1 MNYEVRFT
9 KYEFSVRRLRRRDK
23 MRKVF
28 TGLFVGV
35 LVLVFCC
42 PLFGSTNDPSSP
54 IGYAEAGEV
63 RGTNGNGLCPPD
75 GREDS
80 GLTWYQVAGVLALLG
95 GGGALGWTGCKK
107 MQAIRLE
114 PQPLE
119 VQMSK
124 DYVTRSEFE
133 EYRKQVASDI
143 ERVHQRLDAVMPAV
157 AEIKGELKQIA
168 QKQTQILNLLLNGK
182 ASA

>member
-1 MNYEVRFT
+1 MVT
-9 KYEFSVRRLRRRDK
+9 
-23 MRKVF
+23 
-28 TGLFVGV
+28 

-42 PLFGSTNDPSSP
+42 PLMGGEMQPGFGGT
-54 IGYAEAGEV
+54 EV
-63 RGTNGNGLCPPD
+63 PRID
-75 GREDS
+75 EDS

-107 MQAIRLE
+107 MNAIRVE

-133 EYRKQVASDI
+133 EYRKQVGGDF
-143 ERVHQRLDAVMPAV
+143 ERVHKRLDTVMPAV

>member
-9 KYEFSVRRLRRRDK
+9 KYDFSVRRLRRRDK

-28 TGLFVGV
+28 TGLFVV
-35 LVLVFCC
+35 TLVLVFCC
-42 PLFGSTNDPSSP
+42 PLMGGETQPGFVGTESRSV
-54 IGYAEAGEV
+54 YAEARPSE
-63 RGTNGNGLCPPD
+63 TPGL
-75 GREDS
+75 GEDS

-124 DYVTRSEFE
+124 DYVPRSEFE

-143 ERVHQRLDAVMPAV
+143 ERIHKRLDTVMPAV

>member
-1 MNYEVRFT
+1 MT
-9 KYEFSVRRLRRRDK
+9 IYEFSVRRLRRRDK

-28 TGLFVGV
+28 TGLFVV
-35 LVLVFCC
+35 TLVLVFCC
-42 PLFGSTNDPSSP
+42 PLMGGEVQSEFGVTS
-54 IGYAEAGEV
+54 AEAGLKSRAS
-63 RGTNGNGLCPPD
+63 RGETPALD
-75 GREDS
+75 EDS

-95 GGGALGWTGCKK
+95 GGGALGWTGCRK

-133 EYRKQVASDI
+133 EYRKQVSSDI

>member
-1 MNYEVRFT
+1 
-9 KYEFSVRRLRRRDK
+9 

-42 PLFGSTNDPSSP
+42 PLMGGEMQPEFGGT
-54 IGYAEAGEV
+54 EV
-63 RGTNGNGLCPPD
+63 PRFD
-75 GREDS
+75 EDS
-80 GLTWYQVAGVLALLG
+80 GLTWYQIAGLLAALG
-95 GGGALGWTGCKK
+95 TSTALGWQGCKK
-107 MQAIRLE
+107 MNAIRIE

-133 EYRKQVASDI
+133 DYRKQVGGDF
-143 ERVHQRLDAVMPAV
+143 ERVHKRLDTVMPAV
-157 AEIKGELKQIA
+157 AEIKGEMHRMAVVQEK
-168 QKQTQILNLLLNGK
+168 ILELFLNRK
-182 ASA
+182 VS

>member
-1 MNYEVRFT
+1 MNKIFRVVALCVVIGCT
-9 KYEFSVRRLRRRDK
+9 GSV
-23 MRKVF
+23 M
-28 TGLFVGV
+28 G
-35 LVLVFCC
+35 
-42 PLFGSTNDPSSP
+42 
-54 IGYAEAGEV
+54 AGADTPAG
-63 RGTNGNGLCPPD
+63 RYPQQGDGTAMWAAAAPNP
-75 GREDS
+75 EDES
-80 GLTWYQVAGVLALLG
+80 GLTWQQVMGIVMLCG
-95 GGGALGWTGCKK
+95 GCYGGGALWQKARQVK
-107 MQAIRLE
+107 IE

-143 ERVHQRLDAVMPAV
+143 ERVHKRLDTVMPAV